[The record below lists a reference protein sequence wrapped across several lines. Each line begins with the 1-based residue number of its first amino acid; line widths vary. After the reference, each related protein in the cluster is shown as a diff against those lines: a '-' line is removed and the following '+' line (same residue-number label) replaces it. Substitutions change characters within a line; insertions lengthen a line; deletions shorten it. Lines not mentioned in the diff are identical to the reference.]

1 MKQIKRFPW
10 RRAVAIAAAAMMLLL
25 SLTACGQT
33 AGSADAQTAPDPAQT
48 DAPILSTAP
57 QQDAQSGAT
66 QRGGRD
72 GERGQKGQGF
82 GDRRGGP
89 NGQTPPEGF
98 DGQMPEGFTPP
109 DGQNPPDGL
118 VIQDDPPQG

>member
-82 GDRRGGP
+82 GGRRGGP
-89 NGQTPPEGF
+89 NGQTPPE
-98 DGQMPEGFTPP
+98 EFTFP
-109 DGQNPPDGL
+109 DGQTPPEGL
-118 VIQDDPPQG
+118 VIQDDTPQG